1 MGPLGLKYRNDFFEI
16 LRGDREGINS
26 IKDTLCFGLEHF
38 QGIWRK
44 KSSHEQNLCLVDP
57 AFLPGRTNVS
67 IISRKL
73 KRNKLEVLSEGE
85 YWRKFGPEKT
95 ECYEDI
101 MDWNPRMIRLILSD
115 SEKFKEEGI
124 EVNLSTFEFLCR
136 LSSGLTL
143 KGEHLAS
150 FNRIEDRLMSWSTEK
165 EPDPDE
171 PITVCLDGKLRQLIL
186 DDQSRIVE
194 VS

>member
-1 MGPLGLKYRNDFFEI
+1 M
-16 LRGDREGINS
+16 
-26 IKDTLCFGLEHF
+26 
-38 QGIWRK
+38 
-44 KSSHEQNLCLVDP
+44 
-57 AFLPGRTNVS
+57 
-67 IISRKL
+67 
-73 KRNKLEVLSEGE
+73 
-85 YWRKFGPEKT
+85 
-95 ECYEDI
+95 
-101 MDWNPRMIRLILSD
+101 
-115 SEKFKEEGI
+115 
-124 EVNLSTFEFLCR
+124 
-136 LSSGLTL
+136 

>member
-1 MGPLGLKYRNDFFEI
+1 M
-16 LRGDREGINS
+16 
-26 IKDTLCFGLEHF
+26 
-38 QGIWRK
+38 
-44 KSSHEQNLCLVDP
+44 
-57 AFLPGRTNVS
+57 
-67 IISRKL
+67 
-73 KRNKLEVLSEGE
+73 EVLSEGE
-85 YWRKFGPEKT
+85 YWRKFGPEGT

-136 LSSGLTL
+136 LSSGLTM

-171 PITVCLDGKLRQLIL
+171 PITVCPKENSDNSYWTINPELWRFHNARITKRKKVLRL
-186 DDQSRIVE
+186 
-194 VS
+194 